1 MFRKEQ
7 PKQNV
12 AGKVA
17 VGGAIAAAVGYAV
30 GLLTAPKSGRET
42 RDDIKK
48 KANETYGVAE
58 KELKQLHTELNTM
71 LGQANE
77 KIAELRGKGTKAL
90 DDAVA
95 KGKDAKEKARV
106 ALTGLH
112 EGEVED
118 KDLRKAIAEATKAVE
133 NLRNYLKK

>member
-17 VGGAIAAAVGYAV
+17 VGGAVAAAVGYAV

-42 RDDIKK
+42 RRDLKA
-48 KANETYGVAE
+48 KANETYTVAE
-58 KELKQLHTELNTM
+58 KELKQLHTELGTM
-71 LGQANE
+71 LTDANS
-77 KIAELRGKGTKAL
+77 KIADLRGKGGKAL

-95 KGKDAKEKARV
+95 KGKVAKEKARV

-118 KDLRKAIAEATKAVE
+118 KDLKKAIAEATKAVE

>member
-1 MFRKEQ
+1 MFKKEQ

-17 VGGAIAAAVGYAV
+17 VGGAVAAAVGYLV

-42 RDDIKK
+42 REDIKA
-48 KANETYGVAE
+48 KASETYSTAE
-58 KELKQLHTELNTM
+58 KELKQLHTELGTM
-71 LGQANE
+71 LTDANG
-77 KIAELRGKGTKAL
+77 KIAELRGKSGKAL

-95 KGKDAKEKARV
+95 KGKEAKEKARV

-112 EGEVED
+112 EGEAED
-118 KDLRKAIAEATKAVE
+118 KDLRKAIADATKAVE